1 MEQLTYNPVLESE
14 ALARFR
20 VLKPLR
26 QPQPGTA
33 MVLVPKDGEAVTVH
47 NGEPISD
54 AWIGRYQHRYL
65 VDISEHRLALD
76 VTLLSRDPNFGF
88 RAKVSLICRVGDPV
102 QIVARG
108 IQDISHALYDPIK
121 RMLREVARDYDVHQ
135 FHEAENALNVSME
148 GFAGDR
154 AIRLRNIRVELLVDD
169 EEVATSGR
177 EFRDLSRET
186 RLEGMRRRRHLDMM
200 REEGI
205 EGLLAGIVERE
216 GPRAALEWI
225 ATAEEKERAELGAAL
240 ETVFK
245 HTGADMEPWAVEEA
259 VRPLIDRVS
268 TRSGV
273 PFSGSRVRGAITSGS
288 GRDPEPRRERPVD
301 PDPPKPTV
309 VPEASTPEPLLARES
324 RPPEDEPSG
333 GPATTRLKS
342 TPDSTAERNGDGKR
356 MSRVRGVRP

>member
-1 MEQLTYNPVLESE
+1 MEQLTYNPILESE
-14 ALARFR
+14 PLARVR
-20 VLKPLR
+20 VLNPLR
-26 QPQPGTA
+26 PPRPGTA

-54 AWIGRYQHRYL
+54 ARLGRYQHRYL
-65 VDISEHRLALD
+65 VDISEHRLTLD
-76 VTLLSRDPNFGF
+76 VTLLSQDPNFGF
-88 RAKVSLICRVGDPV
+88 RAKVALICRVGDPI

-108 IQDISHALYDPIK
+108 IEDISHALYDPIK

-148 GFAGDR
+148 GFTGDR
-154 AIRLRNIRVELLVDD
+154 AIRLRNVRVELLVDD

-177 EFRDLSRET
+177 EFRDLARET
-186 RLEGMRRRRHLDMM
+186 RLEDIRRQRHLTMM
-200 REEGI
+200 REEGM

-225 ATAEEKERAELGAAL
+225 ARAEEKERAELHAAL

-259 VRPLIDRVS
+259 VRPLIDRVA

-273 PFSGSRVRGAITSGS
+273 PFGGSRVRGALTSGS
-288 GRDPEPRRERPVD
+288 GRDAGPRSERPID
-301 PDPPKPTV
+301 PDPPAPTV
-309 VPEASTPEPLLARES
+309 VPEASSPEPPVHDS
-324 RPPEDEPSG
+324 HPPEDEPSG
-333 GPATTRLKS
+333 GHTTTRLKS
-342 TPDSTAERNGDGKR
+342 TSDSKPERNGDEKR
-356 MSRVRGVRP
+356 TSRVRGVRP